1 MTTRKL
7 LTRTACAVAL
17 TALGLSILFP
27 TFARAKVGNNHHRH
41 SRTVL
46 SNGFTAHSTPP
57 TPKPVASAWSP
68 IRSVNLKGFVPKTGT
83 PVINISGQTAVQV
96 RSFSDKIRPPQN
108 NLYLALLTLGKDT
121 PPPAPYNR
129 SLPPSSEIYHR

>member
-17 TALGLSILFP
+17 IALGLAVLFP
-27 TFARAKVGNNHHRH
+27 AFAQAKMGRHRHGH

-46 SNGFTAHSTPP
+46 SNGFTDYSPP

-68 IRSVNLKGFVPKTGT
+68 IRSINLKGFVPKTGT
-83 PVINISGQTAVQV
+83 PVIEISGQTTVQV
-96 RSFSDKIRPPQN
+96 RSFSDKIRPAQN
-108 NLYLALLTLGKDT
+108 SLYLALLTLGKNS
-121 PPPAPYNR
+121 PPPAPSNR
-129 SLPPSSEIYHR
+129 SLPSSTEIDHR